1 MESHGLVLRKGSF
14 PQTPCPRSRCFSISR
29 PGEPRADL
37 TKGFFMNA
45 SLLKICDQIKATDG
59 HARAKHV
66 QALLTQAES
75 LGDSLSLED
84 ANGIA
89 AALSPIGELNAVNAK
104 LRTERNQ
111 EKVRALMM
119 EAMKLRNQMKPA
131 VKQN

>member
-1 MESHGLVLRKGSF
+1 
-14 PQTPCPRSRCFSISR
+14 
-29 PGEPRADL
+29 
-37 TKGFFMNA
+37 MNA